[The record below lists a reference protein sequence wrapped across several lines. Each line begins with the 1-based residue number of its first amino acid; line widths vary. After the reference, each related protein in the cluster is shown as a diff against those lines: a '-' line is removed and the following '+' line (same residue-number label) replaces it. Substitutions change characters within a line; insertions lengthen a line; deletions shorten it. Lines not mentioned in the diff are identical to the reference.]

1 MTTQL
6 ITRNPDLWEM
16 VEKGEISKNSAL
28 YRFLNSDAGFVIQC
42 DDVYWLELFA
52 YCSITDKARAEL
64 KKVMAEKFSAQYL
77 YDKAPLETL
86 DKYHNVC

>member
-28 YRFLNSDAGFVIQC
+28 YRFLNSDSGFVIQ
-42 DDVYWLELFA
+42 DGKVYWLELFA
-52 YCSITDKARAEL
+52 YCGITDKARAEL
-64 KKVMAEKFSAQYL
+64 KKVMAEKFDAEYL
-77 YDKAPLETL
+77 YDKAPLEML
-86 DKYHNVC
+86 KNA